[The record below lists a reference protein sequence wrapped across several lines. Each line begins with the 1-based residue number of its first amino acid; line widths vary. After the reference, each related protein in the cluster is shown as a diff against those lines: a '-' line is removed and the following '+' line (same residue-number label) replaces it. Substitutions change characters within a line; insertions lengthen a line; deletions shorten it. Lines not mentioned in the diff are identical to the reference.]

1 MAASKK
7 AKSKALD
14 NTPAVD
20 AYMRTCDHPFKAEMA
35 ELRRIIM
42 NAHPQV
48 TEGIKWNAPSFYYKG
63 DMLVF
68 TPHVKDHVLMI
79 FPNGI
84 IIPDDAGLL
93 EGEYKDR
100 RMVHFN
106 DMSDIQDKKVA
117 LEKAVQGWV
126 KVMDAAE

>member
-1 MAASKK
+1 MAA
-7 AKSKALD
+7 
-14 NTPAVD
+14 
-20 AYMRTCDHPFKAEMA
+20 
-35 ELRRIIM
+35 LRSIIM
-42 NAHPQV
+42 NAHPQI

-106 DMSDIQDKKVA
+106 DMGDIQDKQAA

-126 KVMDAAE
+126 KVMDAESED

>member
-1 MAASKK
+1 MAATKK
-7 AKSKALD
+7 AKPLD
-14 NTPAVD
+14 NSRAVD
-20 AYMRTCDHPFKAEMA
+20 EYLAKSNHPFKAEMA
-35 ELRRIIM
+35 AIRAIVM
-42 NAHPQV
+42 NAHPLI

-68 TPHVKDHVLMI
+68 TPHVKDHVFMV
-79 FPNGI
+79 FPNGV

-93 EGEYKDR
+93 EGDYKDR

-126 KVMDAAE
+126 KMMDQESA